1 MKTLTVSI
9 KTSSEILDDF
19 VKEFKTVR
27 KRKIKGTH
35 FEVSFDHKKDFDR
48 FVRNLG
54 ILSQILTLKPKSVY
68 ELARLTDMDLSNLN
82 KIILFFEE
90 VGAIR
95 IKKTKVNGRVV
106 KTPIVEYDCIEFPL
120 KAA

>member
-9 KTSSEILDDF
+9 KNSSEILAGF
-19 VKEFKTVR
+19 VKDFKAVK

-35 FEVSFDHKKDFDR
+35 FEVSFDNKKDFDR
-48 FVRNLG
+48 FVKNLR
-54 ILSQILTLKPKSVY
+54 ILSQILTFKPKSVY
-68 ELARLTDMDLSNLN
+68 ELAKLSKMDLSNLN

-95 IKKTKVNGRVV
+95 LKKTKVNGRTVN
-106 KTPIVEYDCIEFPL
+106 TPLVEYDTIEFPL